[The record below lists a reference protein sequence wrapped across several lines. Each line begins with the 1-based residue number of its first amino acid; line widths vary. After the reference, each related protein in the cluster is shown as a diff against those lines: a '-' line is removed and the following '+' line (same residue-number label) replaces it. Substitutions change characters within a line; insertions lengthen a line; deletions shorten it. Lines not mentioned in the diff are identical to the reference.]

1 MEEQAFN
8 LRNGAEIV
16 IATPGRLKDCL
27 DRRILVLNQCSYV
40 VMDEVCV
47 AAYILLLIFQHFVSG
62 RSNDR
67 HGL

>member
-27 DRRILVLNQCSYV
+27 DRRILVLSQCTYV
-40 VMDEVCV
+40 VMDEVN
-47 AAYILLLIFQHFVSG
+47 H
-62 RSNDR
+62 R
-67 HGL
+67 HLSYLYLTYL